1 VAEIANELNVAA
13 IKAGAEV
20 RLLKTAELALNEA
33 IEANPTWAA
42 NHTATATT
50 PHSTPADIE

>member
-1 VAEIANELNVAA
+1 VAEIANGLNDAA

-33 IEANPTWAA
+33 IEV
-42 NHTATATT
+42 
-50 PHSTPADIE
+50 

>member
-33 IEANPTWAA
+33 IEV
-42 NHTATATT
+42 
-50 PHSTPADIE
+50 